1 MFISINFTMII
12 AKYKKGKYTR
22 RQTIAAA
29 KASNKG
35 NASVQGANCFMVLN
49 LIDTE
54 DGASFQDQ

>member
-1 MFISINFTMII
+1 MII

-54 DGASFQDQ
+54 DGASFKD